1 MKKFILV
8 ILITAIFPDLVIWW
22 LYFYAFPVWFSILWF
37 FPSLLLFVAW
47 VALVLEYH
55 HSLAARILNSCILC
69 IVVPKIFF
77 LLFQYLGIWIGL
89 SASAMAELLAIYGLT
104 LGWRRL
110 KVKNVQITFPN
121 LPSAFNGYRI
131 LHLSDLHLGSFGR
144 HSSFVRK
151 IVTTANRQSVDVIVF
166 TGDLVNKVAR
176 ETIPY
181 RHILGTLHAPDGVF
195 AVLGNHDYCEYGPK
209 RKQGDHDRNLQQLNK
224 IIYSMRW
231 QLLLDE
237 YKVVERQGENIAIAG
252 VENIGLP
259 PFPVKGNLV
268 KALQGI
274 KKGTFTILLSHDP
287 NHWRQEVV
295 RKTDISLT
303 LSGHTHGAQLQ
314 LGRLSLARFAF
325 KEWGGLYHQG
335 SQWLYVSLGL
345 GGAFPFRLGAW
356 PEMTVIELKKE

>member
-1 MKKFILV
+1 MINFFFV
-8 ILITAIFPDLVIWW
+8 ILITAIIPDLSIWW
-22 LYFYAFPVWFSILWF
+22 LYFYTFPTWFCILWF
-37 FPSLLLFVAW
+37 FPSLLLLAAW
-47 VALVLEYH
+47 ISLVFEFH

-77 LLFQYLGIWIGL
+77 LLFQYLSPWMGF
-89 SASAMAELLAIYGLT
+89 SASAMTELLAIYGLT
-104 LGWRRL
+104 WGWRRL
-110 KVKNVQITFPN
+110 KVKNVQITFSN
-121 LPSAFNGYRI
+121 LPPAFDGYRI
-131 LHLSDLHLGSFGR
+131 LHLSDLHIGSFGK

-151 IVTTANRQSVDVIVF
+151 IVTTTNLQKADAIVF

-176 ETIPY
+176 EAIPY
-181 RHILGTLHAPDGVF
+181 RHILDTLHAPDGVF

-209 RKQGDHDRNLQQLNK
+209 REQEYHVRNLQQLNN
-224 IIYSMRW
+224 IIHSMGW

-237 YKVVERQGENIAIAG
+237 HKIVERQGENIAIAG

-259 PFPVKGNLV
+259 PFPVKGDLA

-274 KKGTFTILLSHDP
+274 NKGTFTILLSHDP
-287 NHWRQEVV
+287 NHWRQEIVE
-295 RKTDISLT
+295 KTEIALT

-314 LGRLSLARFAF
+314 LGRLSLARFVF

-356 PEMTVIELKKE
+356 PEMTVIELRRG